1 MQQFFHRLS
10 IVSTLVAFTAWTHL
24 GSVFATELNELTYIT
39 ESSASFNYIRDGKL
53 QGPAVDLLLA
63 ASLSAGSPVKLD
75 NILVQPW
82 ARGFSNAEK
91 GPNTVL
97 FSTIRTPEREK
108 KFQWVGPIAAES
120 DVLIALKTRRIKIS
134 KPDDMLD
141 YITGAVRGDVGEEI
155 LQELGVPLQRITLLS
170 HSTNLGMMLSVGR
183 IDLWIFGE
191 DGWRE
196 TLISSALNPDDFEVT
211 YRFPSK
217 RYYFALSADI
227 ELQLVDTFQQAID
240 QVLAKQKKPE
250 RLLIKP

>member
-1 MQQFFHRLS
+1 MQSFFHRLS
-10 IVSTLVAFTAWTHL
+10 ILVAIVTLFAWTPSD
-24 GSVFATELNELTYIT
+24 SVFAVELNELTYIT

-63 ASLSAGSPVKLD
+63 ASASAGSPIKRE

-82 ARGFSNAEK
+82 ARGFINAQK

-108 KFQWVGPIAAES
+108 NFQWVGPIASES
-120 DVLIALKTRRIKIS
+120 DVLIALKTRQITLS
-134 KPDDMLD
+134 KPEDMMN

-155 LQELGVPLQRITLLS
+155 LKDVGVSLQRITLLS
-170 HSTNLGMMLSVGR
+170 HSTNLGMMLSAGR

-196 TLISSALNPDDFEVT
+196 TLVSSDLDPANFEII
-211 YRFPSK
+211 YRFPPK
-217 RYYFALSADI
+217 RYYFALSSDI
-227 ELQLVDTFQQAID
+227 EQQLVEKLQQAID
-240 QVLAKQKKPE
+240 KVLMSNELA
-250 RLLIKP
+250 L